1 MAFSGMINVKS
12 GQLTLRGQF
21 EAYKRGQLERNIQF
35 SGSVQ
40 LSVSFLFII
49 LGSLVFPCGG
59 MTGGR
64 RPEGRPP
71 QGMVYIL

>member
-1 MAFSGMINVKS
+1 MKNFTRSLFLFVCLMIFTFGGYSQYIDSV
-12 GQLTLRGQF
+12 RM
-21 EAYKRGQLERNIQF
+21 

-40 LSVSFLFII
+40 LSVSILFII

-64 RPEGRPP
+64 RPEGIPP
-71 QGMVYIL
+71 QGKVYIL

>member
-1 MAFSGMINVKS
+1 MG
-12 GQLTLRGQF
+12 GQVDGWTGGRVDKWTGGQVGRW
-21 EAYKRGQLERNIQF
+21 AGGQVDR
-35 SGSVQ
+35 SSPGSVQ
-40 LSVSFLFII
+40 LSVSILFII

-71 QGMVYIL
+71 QGMVNIL

>member
-1 MAFSGMINVKS
+1 VVVEA
-12 GQLTLRGQF
+12 QLIL
-21 EAYKRGQLERNIQF
+21 YNN
-35 SGSVQ
+35 GSVQ
-40 LSVSFLFII
+40 LSVSLLFII